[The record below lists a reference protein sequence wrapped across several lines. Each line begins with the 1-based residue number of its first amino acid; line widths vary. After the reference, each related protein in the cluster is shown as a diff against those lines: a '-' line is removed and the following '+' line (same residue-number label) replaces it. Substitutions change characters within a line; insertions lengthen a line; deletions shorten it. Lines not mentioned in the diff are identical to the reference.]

1 VLAHNK
7 NSLNQP
13 SDYLKNFSFS
23 WKTNPNWLLLI
34 LFLLIVRI
42 NAQEVWTQ
50 VQAPGGNVLSSQQ
63 LGKAYYILNTGSIQ
77 STQKVD
83 ISGEEH
89 QLMVLPNEKGQMET
103 FSISKLGLLSK
114 ALSERFPN
122 INTYEGRSRSRP
134 NVRVRLSTHPNGINA
149 WLKLVDGP
157 DFFIQTQKGQKNLHF
172 TYLKSKTDETLSL
185 SCKTQDAVELKS
197 KVKTLDSQSK
207 RSNNII
213 KTFRI
218 AIATTAEYTSFWG
231 DNDDSN
237 GTNVEDAFGAVVS
250 SLNRISSVFEDE
262 VKVRLELVSDERLFY
277 EDAETDPFTGNFASE
292 LQSTLDEVLGDEA
305 YDVGHL
311 FDYGQPNGDAGC
323 IGCVC
328 ESGKKGKG
336 FSSHPFRDVFGG
348 EYRNDYFDLD
358 YAGHEIG
365 HQFGAFHSFSFD
377 AEGTGFNAEPGS
389 GSTIM
394 GYAGITGEDD
404 IQLHGDPYFHYHS
417 IQNILDV
424 VATTTCAQ
432 NETIDA
438 PVFITHAGDDYY
450 IPIGTPY
457 ELKAQQLESQMGT
470 TYCWEQLDSGQITSD
485 NFGPY
490 NATGSMARSLP
501 PSLDSYRMI
510 PNQERLITNSLT
522 QENPGV
528 DDAWETVP
536 LVARTMEW
544 GLTVRKPF
552 ENSIQL
558 AQDRVTVTVDAA
570 SGPFEVTSL
579 NEEGIVLKGGGREKI
594 YWNVANTNQ
603 APINATEVM
612 ILLSTDGGLTFTE
625 TLGSNLPN
633 SGSAEVFIP
642 NDINTSQG
650 RIKIKAVEG
659 IFFAIN
665 QIDFSIEARD
675 IVIQYDAYL
684 KENCTS
690 DFVRFD
696 FTIERKNGFTQ
707 SFIPQIEGLPS
718 GVQVQFSKSSYSAS
732 DNSGYFILRG
742 LSGVSPSDLSLFFG
756 VQLANKTETFLFVL
770 KQRNQNIDPTV
781 LSNPINQA
789 IDQSI
794 NLQFDWEINANVDS
808 SRLQVALNENFNSFV
823 KDTLLTKN
831 QFLLKNLLPNT
842 RYYWRVQG
850 QNGCSEAPFSEVFSF
865 NTSEVSCMDTTSVA
879 LPKTLN
885 DATDN
890 QVGVT
895 TASLEISYDLPIL
908 DLDVL
913 VDIEHTWVGDLV
925 LYLESPDGSLYL
937 LSSEIGESDNN
948 YTQTLFDQEATVNI
962 FEAEAPFTGSFK
974 PLQDIS
980 SLYGTSSRGT
990 WQLIV
995 EDRFQE
1001 DSGRLLD
1008 FTLELCV
1015 LGVPMANSD
1024 NDSVVDEYD
1033 NCPFMTNE
1041 NQADIDENG
1050 IGDVCDI
1057 FSSQNISIAKR
1068 NTSCPENENG
1078 VLTFDARAEYV
1089 YTASII
1095 GSNGFQRE
1103 LIFTPQGKIL
1113 GNLAA
1118 GNYSICV
1125 RTDSFLDFE
1134 YCFETEISS
1143 PPLLEV
1149 SAVLDPSSSVLDL
1162 DISGAEQFNVI
1173 INGQTKTY
1181 TSGEKIQIE
1190 LTQKTNFVKVISELL
1205 CQGVFEEWIHLG
1217 NTAQI
1222 FPNPVANEATL
1233 LLPENR
1239 KANLRLYTGAGEM
1252 IWERADTAGENEVI
1266 LIPMN
1271 RFKQG
1276 WYLLRI
1282 DYDTYSETLK
1292 ILKK

>member
-1 VLAHNK
+1 
-7 NSLNQP
+7 
-13 SDYLKNFSFS
+13 
-23 WKTNPNWLLLI
+23 
-34 LFLLIVRI
+34 
-42 NAQEVWTQ
+42 
-50 VQAPGGNVLSSQQ
+50 
-63 LGKAYYILNTGSIQ
+63 
-77 STQKVD
+77 
-83 ISGEEH
+83 
-89 QLMVLPNEKGQMET
+89 
-103 FSISKLGLLSK
+103 
-114 ALSERFPN
+114 
-122 INTYEGRSRSRP
+122 
-134 NVRVRLSTHPNGINA
+134 
-149 WLKLVDGP
+149 LV
-157 DFFIQTQKGQKNLHF
+157 
-172 TYLKSKTDETLSL
+172 
-185 SCKTQDAVELKS
+185 V
-197 KVKTLDSQSK
+197 
-207 RSNNII
+207 
-213 KTFRI
+213 
-218 AIATTAEYTSFWG
+218 
-231 DNDDSN
+231 
-237 GTNVEDAFGAVVS
+237 
-250 SLNRISSVFEDE
+250 
-262 VKVRLELVSDERLFY
+262 
-277 EDAETDPFTGNFASE
+277 
-292 LQSTLDEVLGDEA
+292 
-305 YDVGHL
+305 
-311 FDYGQPNGDAGC
+311 
-323 IGCVC
+323 
-328 ESGKKGKG
+328 
-336 FSSHPFRDVFGG
+336 
-348 EYRNDYFDLD
+348 
-358 YAGHEIG
+358 
-365 HQFGAFHSFSFD
+365 
-377 AEGTGFNAEPGS
+377 
-389 GSTIM
+389 
-394 GYAGITGEDD
+394 
-404 IQLHGDPYFHYHS
+404 
-417 IQNILDV
+417 
-424 VATTTCAQ
+424 
-432 NETIDA
+432 
-438 PVFITHAGDDYY
+438 
-450 IPIGTPY
+450 
-457 ELKAQQLESQMGT
+457 
-470 TYCWEQLDSGQITSD
+470 
-485 NFGPY
+485 
-490 NATGSMARSLP
+490 
-501 PSLDSYRMI
+501 
-510 PNQERLITNSLT
+510 
-522 QENPGV
+522 
-528 DDAWETVP
+528 
-536 LVARTMEW
+536 
-544 GLTVRKPF
+544 
-552 ENSIQL
+552 
-558 AQDRVTVTVDAA
+558 
-570 SGPFEVTSL
+570 
-579 NEEGIVLKGGGREKI
+579 
-594 YWNVANTNQ
+594 
-603 APINATEVM
+603 
-612 ILLSTDGGLTFTE
+612 
-625 TLGSNLPN
+625 
-633 SGSAEVFIP
+633 
-642 NDINTSQG
+642 
-650 RIKIKAVEG
+650 
-659 IFFAIN
+659 
-665 QIDFSIEARD
+665 
-675 IVIQYDAYL
+675 
-684 KENCTS
+684 
-690 DFVRFD
+690 
-696 FTIERKNGFTQ
+696 
-707 SFIPQIEGLPS
+707 
-718 GVQVQFSKSSYSAS
+718 
-732 DNSGYFILRG
+732 
-742 LSGVSPSDLSLFFG
+742 
-756 VQLANKTETFLFVL
+756 
-770 KQRNQNIDPTV
+770 
-781 LSNPINQA
+781 
-789 IDQSI
+789 
-794 NLQFDWEINANVDS
+794 
-808 SRLQVALNENFNSFV
+808 
-823 KDTLLTKN
+823 
-831 QFLLKNLLPNT
+831 
-842 RYYWRVQG
+842 
-850 QNGCSEAPFSEVFSF
+850 
-865 NTSEVSCMDTTSVA
+865 
-879 LPKTLN
+879 
-885 DATDN
+885 
-890 QVGVT
+890 
-895 TASLEISYDLPIL
+895 
-908 DLDVL
+908 
-913 VDIEHTWVGDLV
+913 IEHTWVGDLV

-1008 FTLELCV
+1008 FTLDLCV